1 MVLQPFL
8 SVVHGQSVILD
19 HLVFIGL
26 FCLANGTDC
35 LEVDFLVSVFYH
47 PPLVK
52 VFIWSYDILEPQL
65 PYLVLSRGIMKSC
78 EHGLQTV
85 GSSALS
91 GGSASLRVWRSTQL
105 LVKFQQGSGATVNI
119 MG

>member
-1 MVLQPFL
+1 MVQIALKWFFVLWFL
-8 SVVHGQSVILD
+8 
-19 HLVFIGL
+19 F
-26 FCLANGTDC
+26 FT
-35 LEVDFLVSVFYH
+35 

-78 EHGLQTV
+78 ERGLQTV

-91 GGSASLRVWRSTQL
+91 GGSASLRVWMSTQL